1 MAISSAFSEECSPSI
16 ALAGTTQP
24 SSTSPSFIALL
35 RATGT
40 GMAAAVVAGWGKPV
54 AAFLIIILFVTGA
67 PILAVLIGVGIG
79 WVAITLLPLPEPEA
93 APEPAAA
100 TSE

>member
-1 MAISSAFSEECSPSI
+1 MAISSALSEECSPSL

-24 SSTSPSFIALL
+24 SSTSPNFIALL

-40 GMAAAVVAGWGKPV
+40 GMAAAVVAGLGKPV

-67 PILAVLIGVGIG
+67 PILAVFVGVGIG
-79 WVAITLLPLPEPEA
+79 WVAITLLPLPKPA
-93 APEPAAA
+93 ADPEPAAA

>member
-1 MAISSAFSEECSPSI
+1 MFIG
-16 ALAGTTQP
+16 AGAGA
-24 SSTSPSFIALL
+24 SLL
-35 RATGT
+35 LGADAGPGMTA

-67 PILAVLIGVGIG
+67 PILAVLIGVRIG

-93 APEPAAA
+93 DPEPAAA

>member
-1 MAISSAFSEECSPSI
+1 M
-16 ALAGTTQP
+16 
-24 SSTSPSFIALL
+24 
-35 RATGT
+35 
-40 GMAAAVVAGWGKPV
+40 VAGWGKPV

-79 WVAITLLPLPEPEA
+79 WVAIALLPLPKPEA
-93 APEPAAA
+93 DPERTAP